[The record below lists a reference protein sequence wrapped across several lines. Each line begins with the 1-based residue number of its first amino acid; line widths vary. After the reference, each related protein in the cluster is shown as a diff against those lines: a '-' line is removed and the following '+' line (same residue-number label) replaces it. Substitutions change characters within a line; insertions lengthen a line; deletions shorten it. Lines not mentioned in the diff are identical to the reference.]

1 MRQSSAALD
10 LSPPRCPSLSIAPPG
25 LGSWPL
31 GGSSAKLGRLKVRPH
46 PRWVLVLGCFVTA
59 LFLVTLGI
67 LWLRGREPVL
77 YQGKTAGE
85 WSSLVFAPS
94 AQASNAAVAL
104 QAMGAGAVPDLVR
117 LLAARDP
124 LLQKPLRT
132 LTRRLPAPARDLISP
147 YLYRPSASS
156 VRQSAA
162 RSLGIIG
169 PAAKTAVPPLL
180 RALRHSDQGF
190 AWESAGALSR
200 IGKDSVQGLL
210 LAMHDPSANT
220 RQAAAF
226 ALGELHPPAAEAPP
240 ALATALGDAD
250 PSVRATAAASLG
262 KIGLPAAAALLEVV
276 AHEKGAVREAAGTLI
291 VRLYS
296 SWERFDASTGPGHDV
311 SSGARREA
319 IVALAEASPPDGLV
333 AQVLSG
339 ALRDPD
345 PGVRLA
351 ALQHLS
357 MASTNLQPVL
367 VGLAVCLSNESAA
380 VRELAA
386 KNLGNMGPAA
396 KRATPA
402 LARLLRDDDAAVRTA
417 AQEALEK
424 LQAL

>member
-1 MRQSSAALD
+1 
-10 LSPPRCPSLSIAPPG
+10 
-25 LGSWPL
+25 
-31 GGSSAKLGRLKVRPH
+31 LKVRPH

-104 QAMGAGAVPDLVR
+104 EAMGAGAVPDLVR

-180 RALRHSDQGF
+180 RALRHSDQGV
-190 AWESAGALSR
+190 AWEAAGALSR
-200 IGKDSVQGLL
+200 IGKDSVPGLL
-210 LAMHDPSANT
+210 LAMHDPRSTT
-220 RQAAAF
+220 RQPAAF
-226 ALGELHPPAAEAPP
+226 ALGELRQAAAEAAPV
-240 ALATALGDAD
+240 LAAALGDVDAG
-250 PSVRATAAASLG
+250 VRATAAASLG

-276 AHEKGAVREAAGTLI
+276 AHGKGIVRETAGSLI

-296 SWERFDASTGPGHDV
+296 SWERFDASGGD
-311 SSGARREA
+311 SYAASNAARREA
-319 IVALAEASPPDGLV
+319 MVALAETGPPDELV
-333 AQVLSG
+333 AQVLG
-339 ALRDPD
+339 GVLRDPD
-345 PGVRLA
+345 PGVRLV

-357 MASTNLQPVL
+357 LAGTNLQPVL

-386 KNLGNMGPAA
+386 KNLGNMGPEA

-402 LARLLRDDDAAVRTA
+402 LARLLRDNDAAVRTA
-417 AQEALEK
+417 AQEALGK